1 VSVGN
6 TIVTTILKTPL
17 HPVLSGSTVLVKYR
31 GATSGNEYVTPV
43 QYADA
48 HHGLVVLVGE
58 PETKTW
64 WRNFTTMATISVLL
78 KGRWIP
84 MTAHSLR
91 GDEDPD
97 AVAPLLLSYA
107 QRFPNAVGA
116 LSGDDF
122 DERVSGAVVV
132 WLRSTDDVS

>member
-6 TIVTTILKTPL
+6 TIVTAILKTPL

-43 QYADA
+43 QFADA
-48 HHGLVVLVGE
+48 HHGLVVLVGT
-58 PETKTW
+58 PDAKTW

-78 KGRWIP
+78 QGRWIP
-84 MTAHSLR
+84 MTAHALR
-91 GDEDPD
+91 GDEDPE

-107 QRFPNAVGA
+107 QRFPKAIEE
-116 LSGDDF
+116 LDGDDLA
-122 DERVSGAVVV
+122 ERVKGAVVV
-132 WLRSTDDVS
+132 WLRSAEDVS

>member
-1 VSVGN
+1 MSVGN
-6 TIVTTILKTPL
+6 TIVTTSLKTPL
-17 HPVLSGSTVLVKYR
+17 LPVLSGSTGLGKSR
-31 GATSGNEYVTPV
+31 GATSGDEYVTPV

-84 MTAHSLR
+84 MTAHALR

-116 LSGDDF
+116 LSGDDLA
-122 DERVSGAVVV
+122 ERVSGAVVV